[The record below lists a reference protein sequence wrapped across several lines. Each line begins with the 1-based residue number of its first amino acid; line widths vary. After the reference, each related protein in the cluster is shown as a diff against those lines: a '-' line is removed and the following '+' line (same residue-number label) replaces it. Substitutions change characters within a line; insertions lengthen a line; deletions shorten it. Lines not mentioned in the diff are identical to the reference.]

1 MNHNYTLKIVAD
13 KVANHLDIDIRDK
26 SRKRECVYARV
37 IYYKLCRE
45 YTHHTLER
53 IGKEVYRDHAS
64 VYVGLKQFES
74 MAFYKDNYWKA
85 YLEIKQ
91 EFDKDAVDFKY
102 SDKPYLYWRKKYF
115 TLKRKLINILD
126 EKEVTATN

>member
-1 MNHNYTLKIVAD
+1 
-13 KVANHLDIDIRDK
+13 
-26 SRKRECVYARV
+26 
-37 IYYKLCRE
+37 
-45 YTHHTLER
+45 
-53 IGKEVYRDHAS
+53 
-64 VYVGLKQFES
+64 

-91 EFDKDAVDFKY
+91 EFDKDTVDFKY